1 MANLN
6 TQTFDQIVST
16 QATVVQ
22 GNSSQLVD
30 YSTGSIML
38 AVAES
43 VAAVALWLQGLILT
57 LLTTVRA
64 STSTGAD
71 LDSWVADFGVARQAA
86 TYASGAVTFGRYTAT
101 AQATIVPGTLI
112 QSGDGTVQFQVVAD
126 TTQSA
131 FSSALGVYVI
141 PPGTTTISATMQCL
155 VAGLAGNV
163 ASGVVNT
170 LGQAIAGVDYCTNAL
185 TFTNGVAAE
194 SDTALRTRFVAFLG
208 SLARATKA
216 AVGYAITSLS
226 QTYTYAI
233 TEGYLPNGTAQSGY
247 FYVVAND
254 GTGAPSSHT
263 LSAMTTARVWH
274 PVFSNRADD
283 LDHQRRGY
291 GGGRLGLHAFRRGHV
306 GSSRDH
312 GLHRQPADRRNAVL
326 QPALSGHLRRNQ
338 RRGLGNGAAGQQCHG

>member
-1 MANLN
+1 
-6 TQTFDQIVST
+6 
-16 QATVVQ
+16 
-22 GNSSQLVD
+22 
-30 YSTGSIML
+30 
-38 AVAES
+38 
-43 VAAVALWLQGLILT
+43 
-57 LLTTVRA
+57 
-64 STSTGAD
+64 
-71 LDSWVADFGVARQAA
+71 VADFGVARQAA

-101 AQATIVPGTLI
+101 AQATIAPGTLI

-141 PPGTTTISATMQCL
+141 TAGTSSISATVQCL

-185 TFTNGVAAE
+185 AFTNGVAAE
-194 SDTALRTRFVAFLG
+194 TDTALRTRFVAFLG

-233 TEGYLPNGTAQSGY
+233 TEGYLPNGTAQAGY

-254 GTGAPSSHT
+254 GTGAPSSGT
-263 LSAMTTARVWH
+263 LSAMTTAV
-274 PVFSNRADD
+274 
-283 LDHQRRGY
+283 
-291 GGGRLGLHAFRRGHV
+291 
-306 GSSRDH
+306 
-312 GLHRQPADRRNAVL
+312 NAVRACGIQFSVIAPTTL
-326 QPALSGHLRRNQ
+326 TINVAVTVVAGSGYTHSAVATSVQAAITAYIASLPIGGTLSYSRLYQVIYDATKGVASATALLVNSATADI
-338 RRGLGNGAAGQQCHG
+338 AATSQQVFVVGTIAIG